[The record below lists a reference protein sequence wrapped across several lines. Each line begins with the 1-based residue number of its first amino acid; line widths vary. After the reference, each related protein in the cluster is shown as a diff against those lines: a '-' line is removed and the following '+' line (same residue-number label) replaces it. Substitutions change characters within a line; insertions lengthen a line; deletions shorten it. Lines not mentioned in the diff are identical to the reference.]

1 MLKLKF
7 ERFADRVSNKLTDLS
22 DEVRSIKE
30 SKPYSIV
37 VLEGVI
43 NELKCEK
50 AELFKDNELLKKE
63 NIDKFLHTIA
73 DLNNKLNALENEK
86 ASLLTIIRL
95 LQSDL
100 AENEY

>member
-1 MLKLKF
+1 MRKLLTLEIQMKIRVTTSQQKLCIAQRKRIQKGLRNRIMSITQLGTLKLKF

-43 NELKCEK
+43 NEL
-50 AELFKDNELLKKE
+50 
-63 NIDKFLHTIA
+63 
-73 DLNNKLNALENEK
+73 NKV
-86 ASLLTIIRL
+86 
-95 LQSDL
+95 
-100 AENEY
+100 

>member
-1 MLKLKF
+1 MRKLLTLEIQMKIRVTISQQKLCTGITQPDYEYNSEIGMLKLKF

-43 NELKCEK
+43 NELKYEK
-50 AELFKDNELLKKE
+50 AELFKDNELLKQE
-63 NIDKFLHTIA
+63 N
-73 DLNNKLNALENEK
+73 
-86 ASLLTIIRL
+86 
-95 LQSDL
+95 
-100 AENEY
+100 